1 MTESIIKGKNISW
14 IPGFIWS
21 GIIGWRMSTLLI
33 DWLKTKNQDIRSICR
48 HSSHGELIL
57 ILISMFLLGVLIYSI
72 YSFIVSIGNADTLRN
87 SLLLVYHVA
96 AFSAM
101 LNIFLFVGL
110 LEIIV
115 SLVLAALSYVIHIN
129 TYGDRYYSIL
139 NKKTLLFSAICYG
152 ISASLMLNALA
163 SEYIMN
169 TSAYVLG
176 FMLVF
181 VISFVTLFFK
191 SAVKHAL

>member
-1 MTESIIKGKNISW
+1 MISLFRKHRGGNLKRRFKIRLKQHTDRRCAYIKFVNSNGAEYFLHFRNA
-14 IPGFIWS
+14 F
-21 GIIGWRMSTLLI
+21 
-33 DWLKTKNQDIRSICR
+33 
-48 HSSHGELIL
+48 IL

-191 SAVKHAL
+191 AAVKHAL